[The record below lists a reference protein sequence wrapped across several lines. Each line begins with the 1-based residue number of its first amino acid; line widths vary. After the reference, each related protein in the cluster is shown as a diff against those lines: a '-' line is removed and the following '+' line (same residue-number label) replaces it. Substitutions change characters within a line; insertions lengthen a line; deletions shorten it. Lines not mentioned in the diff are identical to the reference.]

1 MLQAP
6 QGRNGVNYLTEQS
19 RRDFCRLTGEHAPPS
34 DERLKMGVDHAIFKK
49 RLSFTRAPD
58 WVQCELCQRNGE
70 HLPARFVVAVDDE
83 SDRPPPIESRT
94 LRLLCIDCSA
104 LVEGA
109 IDAAEWKRRTN
120 FSAAE

>member
-1 MLQAP
+1 M
-6 QGRNGVNYLTEQS
+6 
-19 RRDFCRLTGEHAPPS
+19 
-34 DERLKMGVDHAIFKK
+34 DERLKMRVDRTVFRK
-49 RLSFTRAPD
+49 RLSFRRAPD

-94 LRLLCIDCSA
+94 LRLLCVDCSA

-120 FSAAE
+120 FSVAG

>member
-1 MLQAP
+1 MLKASRGLQR
-6 QGRNGVNYLTEQS
+6 GNHLTERS
-19 RRDFCRLTGEHAPPS
+19 RRDFRRLRGEHAPQS
-34 DERLKMGVDHAIFKK
+34 DERLKMSVDHTIFKK

-120 FSAAE
+120 FSVAE

>member
-1 MLQAP
+1 LAF
-6 QGRNGVNYLTEQS
+6 GRAAENRVEKT
-19 RRDFCRLTGEHAPPS
+19 
-34 DERLKMGVDHAIFKK
+34 VFKK

-58 WVQCELCQRNGE
+58 WIKCELCQRNGE

-83 SDRPPPIESRT
+83 ADRPPPTDSKT
-94 LRLLCIDCSA
+94 LRLLCVDCSA

-120 FSAAE
+120 FSIAK